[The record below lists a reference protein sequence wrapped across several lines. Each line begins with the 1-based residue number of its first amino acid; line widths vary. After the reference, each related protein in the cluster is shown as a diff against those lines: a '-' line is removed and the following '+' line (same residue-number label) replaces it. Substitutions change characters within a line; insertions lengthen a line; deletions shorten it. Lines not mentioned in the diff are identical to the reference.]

1 MPLLCLIAMGDN
13 IPVPAESLRRAV
25 ESAAYEMRQAR
36 ADGRKATAR
45 SIQRSI
51 TAATER
57 TEGKDGEYV
66 SIEATHASTLAA
78 HGHTSRVP
86 DSRAYTDSIRHYL
99 EQYGHW

>member
-1 MPLLCLIAMGDN
+1 MGDN

-25 ESAAYEMRQAR
+25 ESAAVEMREAR

-45 SIQRSI
+45 AIERSI
-51 TAATER
+51 TAATEG
-57 TEGKDGEYV
+57 THGKDGEYV

-78 HGHTSRVP
+78 HGNQSRVP

-99 EQYGHW
+99 EQHGHW

>member
-1 MPLLCLIAMGDN
+1 MGDN

-25 ESAAYEMRQAR
+25 ESSAVEMREAR

-45 SIQRSI
+45 AIERSI
-51 TAATER
+51 NAATEGSV
-57 TEGKDGEYV
+57 GKDGEYV
-66 SIEATHASTLAA
+66 SIDASHASTLAA
-78 HGHTSRVP
+78 HGNQNRVP